1 MDDQAVL
8 GEHQKN
14 QKRAGAPRWMVTFAD
29 LMSLLFALFVLL
41 VSFANFDERKFAESS
56 GPMREAF
63 NVSGDVKDKPNMKST
78 SILIGRPAPIEI
90 DRSAQRKEMV
100 LRRLDVGLV
109 EEIAKKMV
117 TIEERNNGVLIRFP
131 NATAFSSGGAELSDQ
146 AYVALDKIVD
156 ILVNGDENILVSG
169 HTDDIPI
176 SNEIYR
182 SNWDLSSARASSVVH
197 YFLDRKVVKKRITSQ
212 GFADSRPLVDNKDQ
226 ETRATN
232 RRVEIFIEIPDEDED
247 KKEKPYKSLLN

>member
-1 MDDQAVL
+1 MSTELQETLEAQL
-8 GEHQKN
+8 RAA
-14 QKRAGAPRWMVTFAD
+14 KRGGAPRWMVTFAD

-63 NVSGDVKDKPNMKST
+63 NVAGNVKDKPNMKST
-78 SILIGRPAPIEI
+78 SILIGRPTPIDVAAE
-90 DRSAQRKEMV
+90 RREMV
-100 LRRLDVGLV
+100 LERLDAGLI

-117 TIEERNNGVLIRFP
+117 TIEERDNGVLIRFP
-131 NATAFSSGGAELSDQ
+131 NATAFGSGGAELSEV
-146 AYVALDKIVD
+146 AYTALEKVIN
-156 ILVNGDENILVSG
+156 ILVSGSEMILVSG

-197 YFLDRKVVKKRITSQ
+197 YFLSRGIDKKRITSQ
-212 GFADSRPLVDNKDQ
+212 GFADSRPLVENDSRDN
-226 ETRATN
+226 RATN
-232 RRVEIFIEIPDEDED
+232 RRVEILIEIPDV
-247 KKEKPYKSLLN
+247 KEKKYKSLLSRP